1 MRKGVV
7 VPRAGLTSARVAEA
21 AATLAD
27 EVGLDRVTLA
37 ALAARFGVATPS
49 LYTHV
54 RSADD
59 VRTRVALLALAETAD
74 LVADALAGV
83 SGRAALASVGGVWRS
98 YARQHPGRYAA
109 TRLPLDASAAAT
121 SAGPRHAELARAAV
135 RAYGL
140 SEADEVH
147 AVRLLGATFHGY
159 AALDAAGAFSHGGP
173 SVPTSDDTWE
183 RVLDGLDTLLRSW
196 ETR

>member
-1 MRKGVV
+1 

-27 EVGLDRVTLA
+27 EVGLDRVTLT

-83 SGRAALASVGGVWRS
+83 SGRAALASVGGVWRT

-109 TRLPLDASAAAT
+109 TRLPLDTSAAAT
-121 SAGPRHAELARAAV
+121 SAGPRHAELSRAAV

-140 SEADEVH
+140 SEDDEVH

-159 AALDAAGAFSHGGP
+159 AALDAAGAFNHGGP

>member
-1 MRKGVV
+1 M
-7 VPRAGLTSARVAEA
+7 PRAGLTSARVAEA
-21 AATLAD
+21 AADLAD
-27 EVGLDRVTLA
+27 EVGLDHVTLT
-37 ALAARFGVATPS
+37 ALAKHFGVATPS

-54 RSADD
+54 RSGAD
-59 VRTRVALLALAETAD
+59 VRVRVALLALDETAD

-83 SGRAALASVGGVWRS
+83 SGRAALAAVGGVWRA

-109 TRLPLDASAAAT
+109 TRQPLDASTAAS
-121 SAGPRHAELARAAV
+121 SAGPRHTELSRAAL
-135 RAYGL
+135 RGYAL
-140 SEADEVH
+140 SADDETH

-173 SVPTSDDTWE
+173 SVPASDDTWE
-183 RVLDGLDTLLRSW
+183 RVVDGLDTLLRSW

>member
-1 MRKGVV
+1 M
-7 VPRAGLTSARVAEA
+7 PRAGLTSARVAEA
-21 AATLAD
+21 AADLAD
-27 EVGLDRVTLA
+27 EVGLEQVTLT
-37 ALAARFGVATPS
+37 ALAKHFGVATPS

-54 RSADD
+54 RSGAD

-83 SGRAALASVGGVWRS
+83 SGRAALASVGGVWRA
-98 YARQHPGRYAA
+98 YAREHPGRYA
-109 TRLPLDASAAAT
+109 
-121 SAGPRHAELARAAV
+121 
-135 RAYGL
+135 YGL
-140 SEADEVH
+140 SEDDEVH

-173 SVPTSDDTWE
+173 SVPASDDTWE

-196 ETR
+196 ETP

>member
-1 MRKGVV
+1 M
-7 VPRAGLTSARVAEA
+7 PRAGLTSARVAEA
-21 AATLAD
+21 AADLAD
-27 EVGLDRVTLA
+27 DVGLDGVTLT
-37 ALAARFGVATPS
+37 ALAKHFGVATPS

-54 RSADD
+54 RSGAD
-59 VRTRVALLALAETAD
+59 VRTRVALLALDETAD

-83 SGRAALASVGGVWRS
+83 SGRSALAAVGGVWRG
-98 YARQHPGRYAA
+98 YARRHPGRYAA
-109 TRLPLDASAAAT
+109 TRLPLDVSTAAA
-121 SAGPRHAELARAAV
+121 SAGPRHAELSRAAL
-135 RAYGL
+135 RGYAL
-140 SEADEVH
+140 SGDDETH

-173 SVPTSDDTWE
+173 SAPSSDDTWE